1 MARMSKNGKVIS
13 RPPKE
18 INQKQFEQLC
28 WIQCTEEEICAV
40 LDVDDMTLAKWCKDT
55 YNKPFSEV
63 FRQKKQG
70 GKASLRRTQWHLA
83 ETSVPMAIFLGKNL
97 LGQSDKPE
105 IEENNVKVDELV
117 NALNRIA
124 KNE

>member
-1 MARMSKNGKVIS
+1 MASISKNGKRIG
-13 RPPKE
+13 RPNKE

-40 LDVDDMTLAKWCKDT
+40 LDVCHDTLEDWCKKT
-55 YNKPFSEV
+55 YDKPFSQV

-70 GKASLRRTQWHLA
+70 GKASLRRTQWRLA
-83 ETSVPMAIFLGKNL
+83 ETSVPMAIFLGKNM

-105 IEENNVKVDELV
+105 IETDNVKVDELV
-117 NALNRIA
+117 QALNRIA
-124 KNE
+124 KHE